1 MNRKEEHHIE
11 PDPFETNPS
20 TFQNSLIDA
29 MDYMDIEDD
38 EPLFA
43 LHDEGF
49 SRTTNTT
56 KITLET
62 TKQTNYTNVPLSGS
76 FVTATCPRT
85 GVSLYFPKQVE
96 GFNKNRKND
105 LYKEIISKTNKKSL
119 LSTPIIR
126 LMQNIEKA
134 NQEQLEKIEKD
145 IQIDKRQ
152 KKKKKVIEKDNSGQ
166 LWVDKYRPK
175 TYSDLTGDQRL
186 FREVLRWVKQWD
198 FCVFGKQPP
207 QETQRDK
214 VMRELR
220 DTLNSNNNNNN
231 NRYYKRDRIQKS
243 NDSLKRPEKK
253 ILLLSGPPGFGKTTL
268 AHVIAR
274 LAGYNIIEVNA
285 SDDRTGDVVKTK
297 IKSAL
302 EMQAIIRDSNTE
314 EDGKRTMAMNQ
325 KPNLL
330 VIDEIDGVSS
340 SSGSSGTDS
349 FIQQLVQLASVE
361 IEEDKK
367 KRTKSKP
374 LLRPII
380 CICNDAYTPVLRPL
394 RAIAHTIQFR
404 KVPMMTIAK
413 RLEYIC
419 ENEGLETDQR
429 TLCMLAEITDGDIRS
444 CLNTLQFIR
453 SKSRV
458 FKREM
463 LNEVGLGKKDM
474 TQSLFSVWE
483 SLFCKPSSNQKT
495 SIQIEKDGRYLN
507 RLTES
512 IVSNGEIERIMQ
524 GCFESYP
531 LMRFHDVAMQKV
543 VRISEWL
550 DFYDQLNQRTSER
563 QEFELYKYLP
573 YPLVNFHRFFA
584 GTTMQEHR
592 VEYPRMDYQV
602 FSAKKQFE
610 NLIEI
615 FLSGVDATKRRYL
628 NKTIISK
635 EFVPRLMHII
645 SPDLRPV
652 NKQLIKPEEK
662 KVLARL
668 VDIMIE
674 YGLSFIQ
681 EKTEDGQFLYKL
693 EPPVEQLLQFEL
705 SSPKSILPRQY
716 AVRQMIAQ
724 EIETEILK
732 RKEKMLAL
740 RGGVKKAPIDKS
752 PAIKKVQNKPE
763 KMAVDFFGRPIVK
776 QKQKQSS
783 NKMDVDD
790 SQDTAK
796 PVVSY
801 KYHEGFSNA
810 VRKPMTVQMFL

>member
-1 MNRKEEHHIE
+1 M
-11 PDPFETNPS
+11 
-20 TFQNSLIDA
+20 
-29 MDYMDIEDD
+29 
-38 EPLFA
+38 
-43 LHDEGF
+43 
-49 SRTTNTT
+49 
-56 KITLET
+56 
-62 TKQTNYTNVPLSGS
+62 
-76 FVTATCPRT
+76 
-85 GVSLYFPKQVE
+85 
-96 GFNKNRKND
+96 
-105 LYKEIISKTNKKSL
+105 
-119 LSTPIIR
+119 
-126 LMQNIEKA
+126 
-134 NQEQLEKIEKD
+134 
-145 IQIDKRQ
+145 
-152 KKKKKVIEKDNSGQ
+152 IEKDNSGQ

-186 FREVLRWVKQWD
+186 FREVLRWIKQWD

-207 QETQRDK
+207 QETQRD
-214 VMRELR
+214 
-220 DTLNSNNNNNN
+220 
-231 NRYYKRDRIQKS
+231 KS

-268 AHVIAR
+268 AHVIAK
-274 LAGYNIIEVNA
+274 LSGYNIIEVNA

-314 EDGKRTMAMNQ
+314 EDGKRTMTMSQ

-330 VIDEIDGVSS
+330 IIDEIDGVSG

-394 RAIAHTIQFR
+394 RAIAHSIQFR

-483 SLFCKPSSNQKT
+483 SLFCKPSSHQKT
-495 SIQIEKDGRYLN
+495 SVQTEKDGRYLN

-512 IVSNGEIERIMQ
+512 IASNGEIERIMQ

-550 DFYDQLNQRTSER
+550 DFYDQLNHRTSER

-615 FLSGVDATKRRYL
+615 FLSGVGATKRRYL

-635 EFVPRLMHII
+635 EFVPRLMHVI

-681 EKTEDGQFLYKL
+681 ERTEDGQFLYKL

-705 SSPKSILPRQY
+705 SSPKAILPRQY

-724 EIETEILK
+724 EIEKEILK
-732 RKEKMLAL
+732 RKENMLAL
-740 RGGVKKAPIDKS
+740 RGGVKKAP
-752 PAIKKVQNKPE
+752 
-763 KMAVDFFGRPIVK
+763 VDER
-776 QKQKQSS
+776 
-783 NKMDVDD
+783 
-790 SQDTAK
+790 
-796 PVVSY
+796 
-801 KYHEGFSNA
+801 
-810 VRKPMTVQMFL
+810 